1 MEFGIPEF
9 EFASW
14 KMEFGVPVMEF
25 GTPVMEFGTPEM
37 EFAGWKMEFEV
48 PEMEFASPEIE
59 FGSRKM
65 EFGSQLANVSRAG
78 LELQG
83 RSGWVLNGCVHRAT
97 DPTEPGDALTRGF
110 SNIGPMFENS
120 LENALWNG
128 LSSAAFFRAGT
139 QWWLFSHHVPQR
151 ASVSSFTD
159 TRFGSG

>member
-25 GTPVMEFGTPEM
+25 GTPDM
-37 EFAGWKMEFEV
+37 EFAGWKMEFGV
-48 PEMEFASPEIE
+48 PEIEFASPEIE

-65 EFGSQLANVSRAG
+65 EFGSRLANVSGVG

-83 RSGWVLNGCVHRAT
+83 RTGRVLSCCVHHAT